1 MKDRNFKTYLNN
13 ERKMENRD
21 NKNYF
26 KDVVEITE
34 KAQSVKFNPSDKTA
48 TIGIDTTENLS
59 KDELN
64 RFIEELKQLGVSVD
78 VLPNDNP
85 ENIEGLRD
93 EYRNSIVFINETNYF
108 ENPEKKAALKTTIRS
123 HN

>member
-26 KDVVEITE
+26 KDVAERAE

-123 HN
+123 LN